1 VTEISDT
8 VPASRGHGT
17 FWMLVPVALLA
28 ASVIG
33 VGSLA
38 AVAARDPGFA
48 LEQNYYERAV
58 RWDRQQAEWAENV
71 RLGYRL
77 TLTLVPSPT
86 GAALTL
92 HVADRA
98 GVGLHGAS
106 VTIEA
111 FANARSGD
119 RRRLTLVEAPG
130 GSYRAELKDARPGLW
145 ELRCVVS
152 HGGERYSEILRADVP
167 RSRAP

>member
-1 VTEISDT
+1 MTEISDS
-8 VPASRGHGT
+8 VPSSKGHGT
-17 FWMLVPVALLA
+17 FWMLVPVGLLA

-38 AVAARDPGFA
+38 AVAAGDPSFA

-58 RWDRQQAEWAENV
+58 HWDRQQAESAENK
-71 RLGYRL
+71 RLGYHL
-77 TLTLVPSPT
+77 TLTLAPSPT
-86 GAALTL
+86 GAELAL

-98 GVGLHGAS
+98 GVALHGAN
-106 VTIEA
+106 VAIEA

-119 RRRLTLVEAPG
+119 RRRLTLAEAPD
-130 GSYRAELKDARPGLW
+130 GSYRAELRDARPGLW

-152 HGGERYSEILRADVP
+152 HAGERYSEILRADVP

>member
-1 VTEISDT
+1 VTQLGDVSP
-8 VPASRGHGT
+8 VSRGHGT

-28 ASVIG
+28 ASVLG

-48 LEQNYYERAV
+48 LEQNSYERAV
-58 RWDRQQAEWAENV
+58 RWDRQQADWAENA
-71 RLGYRL
+71 RLGYHL
-77 TLTLVPSPT
+77 TLTLMPRAT
-86 GAALTL
+86 GAELALRASD
-92 HVADRA
+92 HA
-98 GVGLHGAS
+98 GVALHAAS

-111 FANARSGD
+111 FANARSAA
-119 RRRLTLVEAPG
+119 RRRLTLVEAPD
-130 GSYRAELKDARPGLW
+130 GSYRAELADARPGLW

-152 HGGERYSEILRADVP
+152 HGGERYSEVFRVDVP